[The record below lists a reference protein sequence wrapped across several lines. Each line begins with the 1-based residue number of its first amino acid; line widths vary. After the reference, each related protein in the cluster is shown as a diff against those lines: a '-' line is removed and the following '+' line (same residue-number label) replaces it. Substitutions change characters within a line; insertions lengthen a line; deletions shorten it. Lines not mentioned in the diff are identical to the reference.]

1 MDRNKPII
9 WTWSNGDKCIK
20 SPRQTYQQQQSQQYP
35 VHINTSEQAYNQSLL
50 SETDVWSIDEIPV
63 INKREDT
70 YNKIS
75 ERELIS
81 QTGKNPFMTGN
92 NYLDGLSIQDQYM
105 KPQNTTTIES
115 PIHPV
120 SN

>member
-1 MDRNKPII
+1 MDRNKTIN

-20 SPRQTYQQQQSQQYP
+20 SPRQQQPPQQPPAQ
-35 VHINTSEQAYNQSLL
+35 INSSEQAYNQSLL
-50 SETDVWSIDEIPV
+50 SETDVWSIDEPVFIPG

-92 NYLDGLSIQDQYM
+92 NYLDGLSMQDQYM

-115 PIHPV
+115 QAA

>member
-20 SPRQTYQQQQSQQYP
+20 SPRQVYQQQQSQQYP
-35 VHINTSEQAYNQSLL
+35 VQINTSEQAYNQSLL

-105 KPQNTTTIES
+105 KPQNTTTIEL
-115 PIHPV
+115 PIHSV